1 MFRSRSNFEKGVG
14 SGADDDGGGYA
25 AVGDAAADRRRVERV
40 ASAPIQV
47 TLEGEG
53 AVEGDRE
60 YRAAWTGASRQPA
73 NFGTTFGRGWLRLR
87 GGTHQHHGGS
97 AAAVGATARVESSIE
112 GFITT
117 AAGADDDKVDVGDA
131 PTAAGLEPLP
141 PRHAARAIPLAFVD
155 FKPLAEVEADSD
167 GRYTQQAGGHPGSFQ
182 SAGAILYKR
191 AGERERQFYA
201 HAAEKAPWMS
211 LFLPTYYPDLD
222 LKNGTIPLENLVHS
236 MHYPCVLDLK
246 LGTSTVEDDE
256 TSLRKRV
263 RMGALDH
270 VTTTKSDGVR
280 LEGMS
285 MFRVLEHAY
294 VRTSKLQSH
303 AISAS
308 IGNTLSDVLSFFLT
322 DESGFRTDIALRF
335 YSNLEVLLQRF
346 LDENRSYRFIG
357 SSILLIYDN
366 DNQAP
371 YSRWARAIE
380 ANTKLGRNDLYRLRR
395 RTRLAVRVVDFAHI
409 GPLPPGQQR
418 DEGFVTGLNSI
429 LNALR
434 SIITAEKRGIFTL
447 EDAIRDAEEH
457 AAGLGATARSTV
469 RDESATVLDQPLAA
483 AHLDLAPFKVMDSA
497 S

>member
-1 MFRSRSNFEKGVG
+1 MFRSRSNFEKGGVG
-14 SGADDDGGGYA
+14 SADADGDAYVA
-25 AVGDAAADRRRVERV
+25 DGDAAARRVERV
-40 ASAPIQV
+40 ASAPVQM
-47 TLEGEG
+47 TS
-53 AVEGDRE
+53 AVVVEEEEEIVGGRE
-60 YRAAWTGASRQPA
+60 RNAAWTGDARIQPS
-73 NFGTTFGRGWLRLR
+73 NLGTAFGRGWLRLL
-87 GGTHQHHGGS
+87 GGTQHQGAS
-97 AAAVGATARVESSIE
+97 AAAAGA
-112 GFITT
+112 
-117 AAGADDDKVDVGDA
+117 AAGVEPRTEGLIVSAGAHDGAQVVDS
-131 PTAAGLEPLP
+131 PTAAGLEGLP
-141 PRHAARAIPLAFVD
+141 PRHAARPIPLAFVD
-155 FKPLAEVEADSD
+155 FKPLADMEADSE
-167 GRYTQQAGGHPGSFQ
+167 GRYMQQAGGHPGSFQ
-182 SAGAILYKR
+182 QAGAILYKK

-201 HAAEKAPWMS
+201 HAAETAPWLS

-222 LKNGTIPLENLVHS
+222 QKNGTIPLENLVHG

-294 VRTSKLQSH
+294 VRTSKFQSH

-322 DESGFRTDIALRF
+322 DESGFRADIALRF

-380 ANTKLGRNDLYRLRR
+380 ANTKLGRNDLYWLRR

-418 DEGFVTGLNSI
+418 DEGFITGLNSI

-434 SIITAEKRGIFTL
+434 TIIAAEKRGVFTL
-447 EDAIRDAEEH
+447 QDAIRDAEEY
-457 AAGLGATARSTV
+457 AAGLGAAARSPV
-469 RDESATVLDQPLAA
+469 GHESSTVLDQPFA
-483 AHLDLAPFKVMDSA
+483 DTDVDPAPLNRTDSG